1 MRKEMVINATIPE
14 NVRVAI
20 LKDGRLDG
28 YFEETEDLSRTRGN
42 IYLGRVVNIERG
54 LEACFIEYGEARH
67 GFLPF
72 SEILINGQ
80 PLPAI
85 KEHTRIDQA
94 LRRGQ
99 TLIVQVDKEPVGTKG
114 ARLTTE
120 LSLAGRYLV
129 LMPGSDLRGVSRK
142 IEDPEERQKYRK
154 MGAELN
160 PPQGMGFIIRTA
172 GLGQTKRELSRD
184 MGYLERLWKEIERS
198 AQKGNQ
204 PRLLHAE
211 ATIIQRVI
219 RDYYDAAIERIW
231 VDTSEAFIQAETFM
245 KIFMPRQ
252 VMNLK
257 AYTDKAP
264 VFDHFGIEDQ
274 IEAIHRRQVP
284 LPSGGSLVI
293 EQTEALVT
301 IDVNS
306 GKTKN
311 RGTQEE
317 TIFETNQEAAS
328 EIARQLRLRD
338 LAGIIVIDFIDQ
350 SSAAHNTTVERS
362 LREGMHADKARHQ
375 IGKISTFGLCTL
387 TRQRLG
393 HSLRLVGYERCPTCG
408 GDGIVRDPEGVS
420 SRLLRRMQA
429 EAAKGAV
436 AVMRVR
442 LQPPLAN
449 HVQNR
454 HRRDLVRLER
464 EFGMQIEIHADPVAS
479 RTNDDIELVH
489 RLPDKPAT
497 PSPAPRSAIQPQPM
511 PAKPHQDA
519 SKAPEGQRT
528 LTQPRAQSDTSVSRP
543 KRRRRRRHRPRDE
556 RQPSPVSK
564 TERSVDLEAATM
576 AIPQLPDIP
585 TPFPVEETLEESGD
599 ALVHAPLESAPAVEH
614 ATKLPPQPPKRW
626 RHRRRKK
633 SNQSKGLNRAPNLG

>member
-1 MRKEMVINATIPE
+1 MHKEMVINATIPE

-20 LKDGRLDG
+20 LGEGRLDG

-42 IYLGRVVNIERG
+42 VYLGRVINIERG
-54 LEACFIEYGEARH
+54 LEACFIEYGENRH

-72 SEILINGQ
+72 SEIVIGGQ
-80 PLPAI
+80 PLPAA
-85 KEHTRIDQA
+85 KEHGNLDQA

-99 TLIVQVDKEPVGTKG
+99 LLIVQVDKEPIGTKG

-120 LSLAGRYLV
+120 ISLAGRYLV
-129 LMPGSDLRGVSRK
+129 LIPGSDLRGVSRK

-154 MGAELN
+154 MGAELI

-184 MGYLERLWKEIERS
+184 MGYLERLWREIEKS
-198 AQKGNQ
+198 SQKGSQ

-219 RDYYDAAIERIW
+219 RDYYDVAIERIW
-231 VDTSEAFIQAETFM
+231 VDTPEAFIQAETFM

-257 AYTDKAP
+257 AYTDKIP

-274 IEAIHRRQVP
+274 IEAIHQRQVP

-293 EQTEALVT
+293 EQTEALVS

-306 GKTKN
+306 GKTKS
-311 RGTQEE
+311 RGTQED
-317 TIFETNQEAAS
+317 TVFETNREAAL
-328 EIARQLRLRD
+328 EVARQLRLRD
-338 LAGIIVIDFIDQ
+338 LGGIIVIDFIDQ
-350 SSAAHNTTVERS
+350 SSAAHNTAVDRA
-362 LREGMHADKARHQ
+362 LREAMRADKARHQ

-393 HSLRLVGYERCPTCG
+393 HSLRLMGYERCPTCG

-420 SRLLRRMQA
+420 SRLLRRLQA

-436 AVMRVR
+436 AVIRVR

-454 HRRDLVRLER
+454 HRRDLARLER
-464 EFGMQIEIHADPVAS
+464 EFGMHIEIDADPSAS
-479 RTNDDIELVH
+479 RTNDDIELIH
-489 RLPDKPAT
+489 RAPDKSTP
-497 PSPAPRSAIQPQPM
+497 PSPSSRGAIQPQTAPV
-511 PAKPHQDA
+511 KLKQDA
-519 SKAPEGQRT
+519 SESPESRPVRAPST
-528 LTQPRAQSDTSVSRP
+528 PTDTSGKP
-543 KRRRRRRHRPRDE
+543 KRRRRRRHRSRVE
-556 RQPSPVSK
+556 RQPSAATDAS
-564 TERSVDLEAATM
+564 RSVAPEIATM

-585 TPFPVEETLEESGD
+585 TPFPVEQTDE
-599 ALVHAPLESAPAVEH
+599 APAGVDVPAPAEG
-614 ATKLPPQPPKRW
+614 APPVAQAKKISPQPPKRW

-633 SNQSKGLNRAPNLG
+633 SNQSTGLNRAPHLG